1 MASELIASQLISD
14 LKRDFGLTN
23 EQAAGVVGNLMYESG
38 GFNSLQEVNP
48 TVPGSK
54 GGFGYAQW
62 TGDRRKSFE
71 SYVKDR
77 GLDKN
82 SYDANY
88 GFLKH
93 ELQTDP
99 YERRQF
105 NTVKRADT
113 AEEAARL
120 ISQNYLRPGKPNL
133 GERQNLAAR
142 ALGFSSIPIPPGS
155 LPEVATQLD
164 TKRPAVAP
172 NPASQSPVMTARRNA
187 TPSSRMIQDSL
198 SRVASVNPRTASL
211 GDQIAMAPIQGGRQT
226 VAPFDAAFDTRTGQM
241 RMTKE
246 PYAGFGNDVA
256 TSRAPAPTPASVDDR
271 INARN
276 LSQQQPTGMAALSRA
291 PVTYAAQDNNVM
303 RRAPAPASVDD
314 RLNAR
319 NLAQQQALLPEIPA
333 SAPVAP
339 VSAPAVAQ
347 AAILP
352 SAMTASD
359 RARAAQVGIKPVPER
374 LPSEPMMGARASA
387 PAAQPGPWSVATLT
401 DTVNP
406 LTGLRTTAPAAAPV
420 MARAAPNPV
429 SRPVAP
435 VMRSPIAQVQP
446 TFGRAPLQI
455 NVSGAN
461 VMRAPSVVG
470 TSTGRL
476 YTPGATVML
485 NGDRLTVN
493 PNGSFTNERT
503 GNELRG
509 SSSGG
514 RSLVETA
521 DGMQWR

>member
-1 MASELIASQLISD
+1 MASELTPYQQDILIRTALGEARGEGVEGMADVIQVILNRANSGQFPSD
-14 LKRDFGLTN
+14 PAKVALQKNQFSTWNKG
-23 EQAAGVVGNLMYESG
+23 EGGNNPQQFSA
-38 GFNSLQEVNP
+38 NSPVYRE
-48 TVPGSK
+48 
-54 GGFGYAQW
+54 A
-62 TGDRRKSFE
+62 
-71 SYVKDR
+71 
-77 GLDKN
+77 
-82 SYDANY
+82 
-88 GFLKH
+88 
-93 ELQTDP
+93 
-99 YERRQF
+99 
-105 NTVKRADT
+105 KRAL
-113 AEEAARL
+113 EAVT
-120 ISQNYLRPGKPNL
+120 SGSRPDPTGGALFYHTPAVKPSWSNSVNRNGTL
-133 GERQNLAAR
+133 ERN
-142 ALGFSSIPIPPGS
+142 GHVFYPTHPVPPGEIPS
-155 LPEVATQLD
+155 VATLLD

-187 TPSSRMIQDSL
+187 TPSSRLIQDSL

-246 PYAGFGNDVA
+246 PYAGLGNDVA
-256 TSRAPAPTPASVDDR
+256 TSKAPAPTPASVDDR

-276 LSQQQPTGMAALSRA
+276 LSQQKPTGMAALSRA

-333 SAPVAP
+333 ASPVAP
-339 VSAPAVAQ
+339 VAAPAVAQ

-374 LPSEPMMGARASA
+374 LPSEPMMGARATA

-406 LTGLRTTAPAAAPV
+406 LTGLRTTTPAAAPV

-429 SRPVAP
+429 SRPVAAP

-461 VMRAPSVVG
+461 IMRAPSVVG

-503 GNELRG
+503 GNDLRG

>member
-1 MASELIASQLISD
+1 MANLTDYQRDILVKTVLSEARGEGDTGMAAVAWNILNRANSGKYPSDPAKVALQPQQYSGWNKGAGGNNPSQFKPGTSQYERAAQIVDAVATGQIPDMTGGAVMYHSKSINPYWAD
-14 LKRDFGLTN
+14 EANTN
-23 EQAAGVVGNLMYESG
+23 GQLRVGNHVFY
-38 GFNSLQEVNP
+38 P
-48 TVPGSK
+48 THPV
-54 GGFGYAQW
+54 
-62 TGDRRKSFE
+62 
-71 SYVKDR
+71 
-77 GLDKN
+77 
-82 SYDANY
+82 
-88 GFLKH
+88 
-93 ELQTDP
+93 
-99 YERRQF
+99 
-105 NTVKRADT
+105 
-113 AEEAARL
+113 
-120 ISQNYLRPGKPNL
+120 
-133 GERQNLAAR
+133 
-142 ALGFSSIPIPPGS
+142 PPGDIPS
-155 LPEVATQLD
+155 VATLLD

-172 NPASQSPVMTARRNA
+172 NPVSQSPVMTAKRNA

-198 SRVASVNPRTASL
+198 SRVASVNPRTSSL
-211 GDQIAMAPIQGGRQT
+211 GDQIALAPIQGGRQT

-256 TSRAPAPTPASVDDR
+256 TSKAPAPAPASVDDR

-291 PVTYAAQDNNVM
+291 PITYAAQDNNVM

-319 NLAQQQALLPEIPA
+319 NLAQQQVMIPA
-333 SAPVAP
+333 IPATAPVAQTP
-339 VSAPAVAQ
+339 SQ

-374 LPSEPMMGARASA
+374 LPSEPMMGARATA
-387 PAAQPGPWSVATLT
+387 PASQPGPWSVATLT

-406 LTGLRTTAPAAAPV
+406 LTGLRTTAPSAAPV
-420 MARAAPNPV
+420 MARAAPNPL
-429 SRPVAP
+429 SRPAAAP

-476 YTPGATVML
+476 YAPGSTVML

-509 SSSGG
+509 SSSSG